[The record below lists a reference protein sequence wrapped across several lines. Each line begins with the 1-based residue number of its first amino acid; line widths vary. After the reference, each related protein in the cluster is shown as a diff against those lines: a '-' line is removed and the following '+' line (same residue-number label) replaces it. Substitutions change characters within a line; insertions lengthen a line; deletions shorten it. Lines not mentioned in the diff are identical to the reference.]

1 MNKLS
6 IRAMH
11 LSGKRVLTRVDFNV
25 PQDDEGNITDDNR
38 IKTVLP
44 TIHHILSGRGKLVL
58 MSHLGRPKG
67 TKVDKL
73 KMDPVALRLQ
83 HLLGKPVKK
92 MDDCIGDEVTKAVS
106 KMNDGDVILLE
117 NLRFYKEEEA
127 NNDGFSQ
134 QLAAL
139 GDLYI
144 NDAFACS
151 HRAHASVVGVTKH
164 LKAGAGLLL
173 TREIDYLSRL
183 INQPDK
189 PYVAIIGG
197 AKTSDKIMMLENL
210 LDKLDCLLIG
220 GGMAYTFLKAQG
232 KAIGNSRCE
241 DDKIDMAT
249 AILKKARAKN
259 VKVVLPVDHLIA
271 DKHQLPARIKIQ
283 EDGIPDG
290 WMGVDIGPKS
300 IEQFKQCLTDAKTIV
315 WNGPVGVFEI
325 DKFAQG
331 SKAIAQTIANLKGVT
346 TIVGGGDTAAA
357 VKKFKVD
364 NAMSHVSTGGGA
376 TLEFLEGKELPGIAA
391 LSNP

>member
-25 PQDDEGNITDDNR
+25 PQDDDLNITDDTR

-44 TIHHILSGRGKLVL
+44 TIHHILGGRGKLVL

-67 TKVDKL
+67 AKVDKL

-92 MDDCIGDEVTKAVS
+92 LDDCIGAEVTKAVS

-127 NNDGFSQ
+127 NDDGFSQ

-151 HRAHASVVGVTKH
+151 HRAHASVVGVTKY
-164 LKAGAGLLL
+164 LKAGVGLLL
-173 TREIDYLSRL
+173 AREIDYLSRL
-183 INQPDK
+183 IGQPDK
-189 PYVAIIGG
+189 PYVAIVGG

-241 DDKIDMAT
+241 DDKLTMASE
-249 AILKKARAKN
+249 ILKKAQAKN
-259 VKVVLPVDHLIA
+259 VKVVLPTDHLIA
-271 DKHQLPARIKIQ
+271 DKHQLPARIKLQ

-357 VKKFKVD
+357 AKKFKVD